1 MRVNNSL
8 RSKIFKSMLCLITV
22 IIMTVSFGLPQTIRY
37 SKAAPP
43 EAEKLDDEPV
53 EANFY
58 GDIVPS
64 SDIANYK
71 NGKTGTR
78 TVKVGYFMIDGFQ
91 MYDENYGYS
100 GYCYDYLQ
108 KIRTYT
114 GWDYEYIGDDEDI
127 AFSDLYRMTVEGEID
142 LIGGITWTQE
152 RADKLIFCNVPIA
165 MEYTTIFVKNG
176 DTTFL
181 AGDYSK
187 WRGIRLGIVRGTTY
201 VDKVRD
207 FAESNYFTYK
217 GYYYDSDEDLLT
229 ALENGDIDAF
239 VSGSSHNFPGV
250 SILAQFDPSYLFFA
264 TGLDNSDL
272 MDSLNHA
279 LSQIETVDAGF
290 KESLMSKYYQGNGTS
305 NITFTSTEKLYLDSL
320 ITNNRTFTLLANPD
334 NCPLSYL
341 DENGKPSGILVDMTT
356 SILDSIGLSYE
367 FYEVSDRF
375 EYINAYNEHRADIV
389 IDFISDFGRSE
400 MGGYYEC
407 DSYFDT
413 SLASVH
419 NDKEYSYDTI
429 VKRHGD
435 GIFNDSILQSLSD
448 TDNVVFLDSLEATR
462 RYLAAHPK
470 ACTMLPLESALV
482 LVGQEE
488 TNALV
493 AEDISYRNLRF
504 CMAVNSSCGN
514 FLIGIFNKACNS
526 FPQQKRAEII
536 SRYDI
541 DNYTPKTFRAFIYD
555 NPMYGFVVIVSGLV
569 IFFLVIINHIGK
581 RNRRKVE
588 DLNQKLS
595 TALDGEKKASEA
607 KKRFFS
613 NMSHDMR
620 TPLNGILGLTR
631 SVIRNGINS
640 VNDLDYL
647 YKIED
652 SANYLELLI
661 NDSLAMS
668 NLGRVEIEL
677 NPQMCD
683 PGQVFDSL
691 KNVALTFARE
701 RDIRIILRRKEIV
714 NLPTMIDYSRLEQAI
729 LNVISNAVKFSRKS
743 GTIEIDLTS
752 SMIDD
757 GKVEYT
763 LSVQDHG
770 IGMSSDFQKTMFDAY
785 TQEDRGEM
793 TDHAGTGIGLSV
805 VKSIVEK
812 MNGRIDIKS
821 KENIGTIV
829 TLVFVFDVCAGAML
843 DDLQGDDEQKSLEGK
858 TVLYCEDNELNMDIV
873 CAILESENVKVEKA
887 WNGKEGLDTYT
898 NLPEGS
904 LAAILMDIRMPVM
917 DGLTAARAIRN
928 SGREDSKT
936 IPIIAVSA
944 NAFEDDKKASKDAGM
959 NSHLSK
965 PVDPKL
971 LISEIKKY
979 VCI

>member
-22 IIMTVSFGLPQTIRY
+22 IIMTVSFALPQTVRY

-58 GDIVPS
+58 GDIAPS

-71 NGKTGTR
+71 NGKIGTR

-114 GWDYEYIGDDEDI
+114 GWDYEYIGDDEDV

-217 GYYYDSDEDLLT
+217 GYYYDSDADLIA

-305 NITFTSTEKLYLDSL
+305 NITFTSAEKLYLDSL

-413 SLASVH
+413 SLACVH

-462 RYLAAHPK
+462 RYLVAHPK
-470 ACTMLPLESALV
+470 ACTMLPMESAVV
-482 LVGQEE
+482 LVRQEE

-504 CMAVNSSCGN
+504 CMAVNGSCGS

-526 FPQQKRAEII
+526 FSQQKRAEII
-536 SRYDI
+536 GRYDF
-541 DNYTPKTFRAFIYD
+541 DNYATKTFRAFIYD
-555 NPMYGFVVIVSGLV
+555 NPMYGFVVIAAGLV

-581 RNRRKVE
+581 RNRRKIE

-640 VNDLDYL
+640 VNNLDYL

-668 NLGRVEIEL
+668 NLGRIEIEL

-701 RDIRIILRRKEIV
+701 RDIRIVLRRKEIV

-793 TDHAGTGIGLSV
+793 TDHAETGIGLSV

-843 DDLQGDDEQKSLEGK
+843 DDLQEDYEQKSLEGR

-887 WNGKEGLDTYT
+887 WTGKEGLDTYS

-904 LAAILMDIRMPVM
+904 LAARLMDIRMPVM

>member
-22 IIMTVSFGLPQTIRY
+22 IIMTVSFALPQTVRY

-58 GDIVPS
+58 GDIAPS

-71 NGKTGTR
+71 NGKIGTR

-114 GWDYEYIGDDEDI
+114 GWDYEYIGDDEDV

-181 AGDYSK
+181 A
-187 WRGIRLGIVRGTTY
+187 
-201 VDKVRD
+201 
-207 FAESNYFTYK
+207 
-217 GYYYDSDEDLLT
+217 
-229 ALENGDIDAF
+229 
-239 VSGSSHNFPGV
+239 
-250 SILAQFDPSYLFFA
+250 
-264 TGLDNSDL
+264 
-272 MDSLNHA
+272 
-279 LSQIETVDAGF
+279 
-290 KESLMSKYYQGNGTS
+290 
-305 NITFTSTEKLYLDSL
+305 
-320 ITNNRTFTLLANPD
+320 
-334 NCPLSYL
+334 
-341 DENGKPSGILVDMTT
+341 
-356 SILDSIGLSYE
+356 
-367 FYEVSDRF
+367 
-375 EYINAYNEHRADIV
+375 
-389 IDFISDFGRSE
+389 
-400 MGGYYEC
+400 
-407 DSYFDT
+407 
-413 SLASVH
+413 
-419 NDKEYSYDTI
+419 
-429 VKRHGD
+429 
-435 GIFNDSILQSLSD
+435 
-448 TDNVVFLDSLEATR
+448 
-462 RYLAAHPK
+462 
-470 ACTMLPLESALV
+470 
-482 LVGQEE
+482 
-488 TNALV
+488 
-493 AEDISYRNLRF
+493 
-504 CMAVNSSCGN
+504 
-514 FLIGIFNKACNS
+514 
-526 FPQQKRAEII
+526 RAEII
-536 SRYDI
+536 GRYDF
-541 DNYTPKTFRAFIYD
+541 DNYATKTFRAFIYD
-555 NPMYGFVVIVSGLV
+555 NPMYGFVVIAAGLV

-581 RNRRKVE
+581 RNRRKIE

-640 VNDLDYL
+640 VNNLDYL

-793 TDHAGTGIGLSV
+793 TDQA
-805 VKSIVEK
+805 E
-812 MNGRIDIKS
+812 RIQRPYQS
-821 KENIGTIV
+821 
-829 TLVFVFDVCAGAML
+829 
-843 DDLQGDDEQKSLEGK
+843 
-858 TVLYCEDNELNMDIV
+858 
-873 CAILESENVKVEKA
+873 
-887 WNGKEGLDTYT
+887 
-898 NLPEGS
+898 
-904 LAAILMDIRMPVM
+904 
-917 DGLTAARAIRN
+917 
-928 SGREDSKT
+928 
-936 IPIIAVSA
+936 
-944 NAFEDDKKASKDAGM
+944 
-959 NSHLSK
+959 
-965 PVDPKL
+965 
-971 LISEIKKY
+971 
-979 VCI
+979 

>member
-22 IIMTVSFGLPQTIRY
+22 IIMTVSFALPQTVRY

-58 GDIVPS
+58 GDIAPS

-71 NGKTGTR
+71 NGKIGTR

-114 GWDYEYIGDDEDI
+114 GWDYEYIGDDEDV

-217 GYYYDSDEDLLT
+217 GYYYDSDADLIA

-305 NITFTSTEKLYLDSL
+305 NITFTSAEKLYLDSL

-334 NCPLSYL
+334 NCPLSYI

-367 FYEVSDRF
+367 FYEVSDGF

-413 SLASVH
+413 SLACVH

-462 RYLAAHPK
+462 RYLVAHPK
-470 ACTMLPLESALV
+470 ACTMLPVESAVV
-482 LVGQEE
+482 LVRQEE

-504 CMAVNSSCGN
+504 CMAVNSNCGN

-526 FPQQKRAEII
+526 FSQQKRAEII
-536 SRYDI
+536 GRYDF
-541 DNYTPKTFRAFIYD
+541 DNYATKTFRTFIYD
-555 NPMYGFVVIVSGLV
+555 NPMYGFVVIAAGLV

-581 RNRRKVE
+581 RNRRKIE

-640 VNDLDYL
+640 VNNLDYL

-668 NLGRVEIEL
+668 NLGRIEIEL

-770 IGMSSDFQKTMFDAY
+770 IGMSSDFQKTMFEAY

-829 TLVFVFDVCAGAML
+829 TLVFVFDVCAGVMFEEL
-843 DDLQGDDEQKSLEGK
+843 KEDSEQKSLEGK

-887 WNGKEGLDTYT
+887 WNGKDGFDTYT

-944 NAFEDDKKASKDAGM
+944 NAFEDDKKASKYAGM